1 MDNEKK
7 IQSILK
13 TVEGELKVW
22 LQEEPM
28 IKDPIEYEKRL
39 LQMALRF
46 GKNVMQEGSGTHSK
60 DRNAKKKFLPYLEK
74 FL

>member
-22 LQEEPM
+22 LQDEPM

-46 GKNVMQEGSGTHSK
+46 GQNVMQEGNGKKPK